1 MTNHWVDIKN
11 ADVVIVMGG
20 NAAEA
25 HPVGFRWVV
34 EAKQRRGA
42 TFVVV
47 DPRFNRSASV
57 ADFYAPIRSGTDIA
71 FLGGV
76 INWLIANGKINWDYV
91 KNYTNATF
99 IVHDDFDFNEGLFSG
114 WDKEKNA
121 YTDKSSWNYKMDEN
135 GDAVV
140 DPTMEDPRCVFNMM
154 KKHYASYTPEL
165 VSTITGTPVEEFLK
179 VCEILGTCSAHNKVA
194 TFLYALGWTQHTI
207 GSQNIRTMAMIQ
219 LLLGNIGMPG
229 GGVNALRGHSNI
241 QGLTDLGLLSTNLPG
256 YMPLPS
262 EKQTTIDTYLSQVTP
277 KATRPDQ
284 FNYWGNTPKFFVSMM
299 KTFWGDKAT
308 KENGWGFDWLP
319 KWDQM
324 YDVLRV
330 FELMKQGKM
339 NGYFC
344 QGFNPVAS
352 FPNKNKTIA
361 ALSKLKYLVV
371 MDPLVTETSTFWKNY
386 GESNDVDP
394 SKIGTTVYRL
404 PTTCFAEEDG
414 AVVNSGRWLQWHW
427 KAADAPGEAL
437 PDANILSGIL
447 YEVRRLYKEHG
458 GVNPEPL
465 MNISWKY
472 DIPTAPHPDELAKEL
487 NGYALADIKDA
498 DGNVIL
504 KKGQLISS
512 FAQLRDDGTTA
523 SGCWIYAGS
532 WTEAGNQMAN
542 RDNSDPSGLGNTLGW
557 AWAWPANRRIIYN
570 RASADRDGKAWDKER
585 ALIFWNGKKWT
596 GYDVPDFK
604 VDEPPGSAMNPYIMN
619 PEGVSRLYAI
629 DKMAEGPFPAHYEP
643 MESPIGVNLMYP
655 KVLNNPAVRIF
666 EDDRKELGT
675 MEDYPYVGT
684 TYRLTE
690 HFHYWTKHALL
701 NAIAQPEQFIEM
713 GEALAAEKG
722 IANGDW
728 VKVWSKRGFIK
739 AVAVVTKRIKPL
751 DVNGKRI
758 HHIGIPIHWGYEGLT
773 KQGFIANTLTPSV
786 GDANTQT
793 PEFKTF
799 LVNIEKAEG
808 GR

>member
-1 MTNHWVDIKN
+1 MTNHWVDIRN

-25 HPVGFRWVV
+25 HPVGFRWVI

-42 TFVVV
+42 KFVVV

-76 INWLIANGKINWDYV
+76 INWMIKNDKINWEYV

-99 IVHDDFDFNEGLFSG
+99 IVHDEFDFNEGLFSG
-114 WDKEKNA
+114 WDDEKNA
-121 YTDKSSWNYKMDEN
+121 YTDKSSWNYRMDEN
-135 GDAVV
+135 GNAVV
-140 DPTMEDPRCVFNMM
+140 DDTLQDPRCVFNMM
-154 KKHYASYTPEL
+154 KKHYESYTPDL
-165 VSTITGTPVEEFLK
+165 VSTITGTPEAEFLK
-179 VCEILGTCSAHNKVA
+179 VCEIIGSCAAHNKVA

-219 LLLGNIGMPG
+219 SLLGNIGMPG

-262 EKQTTIDTYLSQVTP
+262 DKQTSIDTYLSQVTP
-277 KATRPDQ
+277 KAVRPGQ
-284 FNYWGNTPKFFVSMM
+284 FNYWSNTPKFFVSMM

-308 KENGWGFDWLP
+308 KETNWGYDWLP

-330 FELMKQGKM
+330 FELMNEGKM

-352 FPNKNKTIA
+352 FPNKNKTVSS
-361 ALSKLKYLVV
+361 LSKLKYLVV

-394 SKIGTTVYRL
+394 SKIGTTVFRL

-414 AVVNSGRWLQWHW
+414 AIVNSGRWLQWHW
-427 KAADAPGEAL
+427 KAADAPGEAE

-447 YEVRRLYKEHG
+447 FELRKLYNDQG
-458 GVNPEPL
+458 GVNPEPV
-465 MNISWKY
+465 MNISWDYAMPKE
-472 DIPTAPHPDELAKEL
+472 PHPAEIAKEL
-487 NGYALADIKDA
+487 NGYALVDLKDA
-498 DGNVIL
+498 NGNVIA
-504 KKGQLISS
+504 KKGELLSS

-523 SGCWIYAGS
+523 SGCWIFAGS

-570 RASADRDGKAWDKER
+570 RASADRDGKPWDKER
-585 ALIFWNGKKWT
+585 ALLFWNGKKWA

-604 VDEPPGSAMNPYIMN
+604 ADEAPGTEMNPYIMQ
-619 PEGVSRLYAI
+619 PEGVARLFAV

-655 KVLNNPAVRIF
+655 KQLNNPAVRIF
-666 EDDRKELGT
+666 DNDRAQLGN
-675 MEDYPYVGT
+675 MDEFPYVGT

-690 HFHYWTKHALL
+690 HFHYWTKHSLL

-713 GEALAAEKG
+713 SETLAAEKG

-739 AVAVVTKRIKPL
+739 AVAVVTKRIKAL
-751 DVNGKRI
+751 DVNGKKI

-773 KQGFIANTLTPSV
+773 KQGFLANTLTPSV
-786 GDANTQT
+786 GDANSQT

-799 LVNIEKAEG
+799 LVNIEKVEG
-808 GR
+808 GK

>member
-1 MTNHWVDIKN
+1 MTNHWVDIRN
-11 ADVVIVMGG
+11 ADVIIVMGG

-34 EAKQRRGA
+34 EAKQKRNA
-42 TFVVV
+42 TFIVV
-47 DPRFNRSASV
+47 DPRYNRSASV

-76 INWLIANGKINWDYV
+76 INWLVENDKINWDYV
-91 KNYTNATF
+91 RNYTNANF
-99 IVHDDFDFNEGLFSG
+99 VVREDFDFNEGLFSG
-114 WDKEKNA
+114 WDEEKNA
-121 YTDKSSWNYKMDEN
+121 YTDKSSWNYELDEN

-140 DPTMEDPRCVFNMM
+140 DPTLKHPRCVFNLM
-154 KKHYASYTPEL
+154 KKHYDAYSPEV
-165 VSTITGTPVEEFLK
+165 VSKITGTPVQDFLK
-179 VCEILGTCSAHNKVA
+179 VCETLGECSAHNKVA

-241 QGLTDLGLLSTNLPG
+241 QGLTDIGLLSTNLPG
-256 YMPLPS
+256 YLNLPS
-262 EKQTTIDTYLSQVTP
+262 DKQRDYQTYITQTTP
-277 KATRPDQ
+277 KANRPDQ
-284 FNYWGNTPKFFVSMM
+284 LNYWGNTPKFFVSLM
-299 KTFWGDKAT
+299 KTYWGDNAT
-308 KENGWGFDWLP
+308 KENNWGFDWLP
-319 KWDQM
+319 KWDKL
-324 YDVLRV
+324 YDILRV
-330 FELMKQGKM
+330 FDMMYKGEV

-352 FPNKNKTIA
+352 FPNKNKSIE
-361 ALSKLKYLVV
+361 ALSKLKFLVV

-386 GESNDVDP
+386 GESNDVDS
-394 SKIGTTVYRL
+394 SKIATTVYRL

-414 AVVNSGRWLQWHW
+414 SIVNSARWLQWHW
-427 KAADAPGEAL
+427 KAADAPGEAQ
-437 PDANILSGIL
+437 PDVNILSGIMH
-447 YEVRRLYKEHG
+447 EVRNLYKQHG
-458 GVNPEPL
+458 GVNPEPI
-465 MNISWKY
+465 MNISWNY
-472 DIPTAPHPDELAKEL
+472 RIPHQPHPDELAKEL
-487 NGYALADIKDA
+487 NGYALEEIKDA
-498 DGNVIL
+498 NGNVIHR
-504 KKGQLISS
+504 KGDLISS
-512 FAQLRDDGTTA
+512 FANLKDDGTTS

-557 AWAWPANRRIIYN
+557 AWAWPLNRRIIYN

-604 VDEPPGSAMNPYIMN
+604 ADEPPGSAMNPFIMN
-619 PEGVSRLYAI
+619 PEGVSRLFAL

-643 MESPIGVNLMYP
+643 MESPIGKNLMYP
-655 KVLNNPAVRIF
+655 KQLNNPAVRIF
-666 EDDRKELGT
+666 ENDREQLGT
-675 MEDYPYVGT
+675 MEEYPYVGT

-701 NAIAQPEQFIEM
+701 NAIAQPQQFIEM
-713 GEALAAEKG
+713 GEELAKEKG
-722 IANGDW
+722 IANGDM
-728 VKVWSKRGFIK
+728 VKVWSKRGYIK
-739 AVAVVTKRIKPL
+739 AVAVVTKRLKTMIVDGKPL
-751 DVNGKRI
+751 Y
-758 HHIGIPIHWGYEGLT
+758 HIGIPIHWGYEGLT
-773 KQGFIANTLTPSV
+773 KQGFLANTLTPFV

-799 LVNIEKAEG
+799 LVNIEKVKG
-808 GR
+808 GK

>member
-76 INWLIANGKINWDYV
+76 INWLIKNDKINWEYV
-91 KNYTNATF
+91 KNYTNAPF
-99 IVHDDFDFNEGLFSG
+99 IVHKDFDFNEGLFSG
-114 WDKEKNA
+114 WDEEKNA
-121 YTDKSSWNYKMDEN
+121 YTDKSSWSYEMDDN

-140 DPTMEDPRCVFNMM
+140 DETMQDPRCVFNMM
-154 KKHYASYTPEL
+154 KKHYESYTPDL
-165 VSTITGTPVEEFLK
+165 VSSITGTPEAEFLK
-179 VCEILGTCSAHNKVA
+179 VCEIIGSCSAHNKVA
-194 TFLYALGWTQHTI
+194 TFLYALGWTQHTV

-219 LLLGNIGMPG
+219 LLLGNIGMAG

-262 EKQTTIDTYLSQVTP
+262 EKQVDLDTYLKQVTP
-277 KATRPDQ
+277 VANRPNQ
-284 FNYWGNTPKFFVSMM
+284 MNYWGNTPKFFISMM

-308 KENGWGFDWLP
+308 KENNWGYDWLP
-319 KWDQM
+319 KWDQL
-324 YDVLRV
+324 YDVIRV
-330 FELMKQGKM
+330 FDRMYKGQM

-361 ALSKLKYLVV
+361 ALSKLKFLVV

-386 GESNDVDP
+386 GESNDVD
-394 SKIGTTVYRL
+394 SSQIGTTVYRL

-427 KAADAPGEAL
+427 KAADAPGEAQ

-447 YEVRRLYKEHG
+447 YELRKLYKEQG
-458 GVNPEPL
+458 GVNPEPI
-465 MNISWKY
+465 MNISWEY

-487 NGYALADIKDA
+487 NGYALVDIKDA
-498 DGNVIL
+498 DGNVVL
-504 KKGQLISS
+504 KKGQLLSS
-512 FAQLRDDGTTA
+512 FAQLKDDGTTA

-532 WTEAGNQMAN
+532 WTEQGNQMAN

-570 RASADRDGKAWDKER
+570 RASADRDGKPWDKDR

-604 VDEPPGSAMNPYIMN
+604 ADEPPGSSMNPYIMN
-619 PEGVSRLYAI
+619 QEGVSRLYAI

-666 EDDRKELGT
+666 ENDRAELGK
-675 MEDYPYVGT
+675 MDEFPYVGT

-701 NAIAQPEQFIEM
+701 NAIAQPEQFVEV

-722 IANGDW
+722 IQEGDW

-751 DVNGKRI
+751 DVNGQQV

-773 KQGFIANTLTPSV
+773 KTGFIANTLTPSV
-786 GDANTQT
+786 GDANSQT

-799 LVNIEKAEG
+799 LVNIEKVKG

>member
-504 KKGQLISS
+504 KKGQLLSS

-604 VDEPPGSAMNPYIMN
+604 ADEPPGSAMNPYIMN